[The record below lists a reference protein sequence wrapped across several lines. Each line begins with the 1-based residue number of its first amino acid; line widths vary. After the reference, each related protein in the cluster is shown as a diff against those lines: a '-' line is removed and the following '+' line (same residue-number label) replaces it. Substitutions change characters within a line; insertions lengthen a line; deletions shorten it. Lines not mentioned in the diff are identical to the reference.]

1 MNLRRFAGL
10 FLGVVVLCGSALAA
24 DEYKI
29 DPVHSAVAFSV
40 KHMVVNTVHG
50 RFNDWSGQILYDDKD
65 LSKSSVN
72 VVIKTA
78 SINTDNPQRDGH
90 LKSPDFLDVQKYP
103 EITFQSKSVEKTRDG
118 FVAHG
123 VLTIRGVSK
132 NVDLPFKLNGPISVG
147 GAGLLGAEASVT
159 INRQD
164 FGVSWSKSLDGGGLV
179 VANDVKIDINV
190 EAKQARPA
198 AGSAGAGK

>member
-1 MNLRRFAGL
+1 MNLRRFAAL
-10 FLGVVVLCGSALAA
+10 LLGVVVLCGSALAA

-65 LSKSSVN
+65 VSKSSVN

-90 LKSPDFLDVQKYP
+90 LKSADFLDAQKYP
-103 EITFQSKSVEKTRDG
+103 EITFQSKSVEKTGDG
-118 FVAHG
+118 FIAHG
-123 VLTIRGVSK
+123 LLTIRGVSK

-147 GAGLLGAEASVT
+147 GNGLLGAEASLT

-198 AGSAGAGK
+198 AGAAGAGK

>member
-1 MNLRRFAGL
+1 MNLRRLVGL

-90 LKSPDFLDVQKYP
+90 LKSADFLDAQKYP

-118 FVAHG
+118 FIAHG

-147 GAGLLGAEASVT
+147 GTGLLGAEASVT

>member
-1 MNLRRFAGL
+1 MNLRRSAGL

-65 LSKSSVN
+65 LSRSSVN

-78 SINTDNPQRDGH
+78 SINTDNSQRDGH

-103 EITFQSKSVEKTRDG
+103 EITFQSKSVEKTKDG

-179 VANDVKIDINV
+179 VANDVKIEINV